1 MKKTLSLNFAVLL
14 FTLFFTSCSSV
25 NQVSNDESNTTTETT
40 NSYPKSGIVA
50 EMLEQARQLYVQAL
64 SKQESGNPSE
74 IVTNFESALKIINNL
89 SYYPGID
96 QNEAYVELEN
106 SIIEDY
112 KSYVDGLTELPVD
125 VSFAALEEW
134 MGKTLPELQ
143 LSLNEKEETT
153 PLIIPADVPL
163 EVNSHV
169 EQWVEYFTGKGRKHM
184 NLWLSRSGKYFP
196 MMTRIFKEEGV
207 PQQLVYLSM
216 VESGLNPVARSW
228 ASAVGL
234 WQFIK
239 STGRLYRLQTDFY
252 FDERRDPEKSTRAA
266 AQHLRDLY
274 NSLGDWYLALAAY
287 NSGEGRVK
295 KAMRKGGDNNF
306 WTIRRF
312 LPKETRSYVPQYI
325 AVCLVAMDPVKYG
338 FTDIMYEVPH
348 QCEVYNIDGAI
359 DLGYLSG
366 IAGVSLETLRDMNPE
381 LTQLCTPMNYSG
393 GYPLKI
399 PKGSYNTFASN
410 LINIPDDA
418 RRTYLVHTVK
428 KGETLTKIANR
439 YGITKQDLADA
450 NNISTKTKLYKG
462 VELKIPVSNL
472 TDKNFAYNMNTETAN
487 ENGEYVSPYL
497 SLNKDNPSTEEE
509 TTEENVIVTAT
520 DNTDLTTDNTETT
533 TDNTVVIPEGMVPI
547 NYHVKKSESLLGI
560 ADLFNSRV
568 SDIRNWNNISY
579 TTTIRVGQSLTIYVP
594 EDKKEFYASLDTQFP
609 IEKTTTS
616 QNTVQKN
623 TSSFVYHRI
632 RRGETLNSIA
642 NKYNV
647 TIISLREWNDLSG
660 NKIYAGRNLKIY
672 TDKSPSNYTSN
683 DDVSTT
689 KTSLFRYRVKKG
701 DTISELA
708 EKFGVNIAMIKK
720 WNNMSGNK
728 LIAGKTIKIYTNE
741 STSSLGDNTT
751 KTSSNVVYHKI
762 KSGETIGQIAEQ
774 YRVSSSNIR
783 KWNGLKSNKIL
794 AGKTL
799 KIFSD
804 ADVYDIPEKKVTKN
818 EKPGKTY
825 SVKSGDTLYSIA
837 QQHSLSVAK
846 LKSMNSLSGNKIVAG
861 QILKVE

>member
-1 MKKTLSLNFAVLL
+1 MRKKLLLNFAVFL
-14 FTLFFTSCSSV
+14 FIIFLTSCSSV
-25 NQVSNDESNTTTETT
+25 NQVSNDKSSTTTQ
-40 NSYPKSGIVA
+40 NNDKYPKSGIVG

-74 IVTNFESALKIINNL
+74 IVTNYESALRIINNL

-143 LSLNEKEETT
+143 LSLNEKEETS
-153 PLIIPADVPL
+153 PIIIPADVPL

-196 MMTRIFKEEGV
+196 MMTKIFKEEGV

-239 STGRLYRLQTDFY
+239 STGRLYGLQTDFY
-252 FDERRDPEKSTRAA
+252 YDERRNPEKSTRAA

-274 NSLGDWYLALAAY
+274 NSLGDWYLVLAAY

-295 KAMRKGGDNNF
+295 KAMRKSGDDNF
-306 WTIRRF
+306 WLLRRF

-338 FTDIMYEVPH
+338 FTDIISETPY
-348 QCEVYNIDGAI
+348 QCDVYNIEGAI
-359 DLGYLSG
+359 DLGWLSG
-366 IAGVSLETLRDMNPE
+366 IANVNLETLRDMNPE

-399 PKGSYNTFASN
+399 PKGTYNTFAEN

-428 KGETLTKIANR
+428 KGETLTKIANK

-472 TDKNFAYNMNTETAN
+472 GENFSYNTNTETAN
-487 ENGEYVSPYL
+487 ENGEYISPYL
-497 SLNKDNPSTEEE
+497 SLNKDNSQVDEEE
-509 TTEENVIVTAT
+509 TTEDIVIVTSP
-520 DNTDLTTDNTETT
+520 DNTDLTVDNTEKITE
-533 TDNTVVIPEGMVPI
+533 NTFVIPEGMIPV
-547 NYHVKKSESLLGI
+547 NYHVKKNESLLSI
-560 ADLFNSRV
+560 ADIFNSRV

-579 TTTIRVGQSLTIYVP
+579 TTTIIVGQSLTIYV
-594 EDKKEFYASLDTQFP
+594 YSSLDTQPP

-623 TSSFVYHRI
+623 TSAFVYHRI

-642 NKYNV
+642 GKYNV
-647 TIISLREWNDLSG
+647 SITALREWNDLSG

-672 TDKSPSNYTSN
+672 TDKSPSYYASN
-683 DDVSTT
+683 DNVSTT

-701 DTISELA
+701 DTISGLA
-708 EKFGVNIAMIKK
+708 EKFGVNTAMIKK
-720 WNNMSGNK
+720 WNNMTTNN

-741 STSSLGDNTT
+741 KTSSLGDNTT
-751 KTSSNVVYHKI
+751 KTSSNVIYHKI

-774 YRVSSSNIR
+774 YRVSTSNVR

-799 KIFSD
+799 KIYSD
-804 ADVYDIPEKKVTKN
+804 AGVYDIPETKVNKDVKT
-818 EKPGKTY
+818 GKTY
-825 SVKSGDTLYSIA
+825 TVKSGDTLYSIA
-837 QQHSLSVAK
+837 QSHNIAVAK
-846 LKSMNSLSGNKIVAG
+846 LKSLNSLTNNKIVVG
-861 QILKVE
+861 QKLKVE